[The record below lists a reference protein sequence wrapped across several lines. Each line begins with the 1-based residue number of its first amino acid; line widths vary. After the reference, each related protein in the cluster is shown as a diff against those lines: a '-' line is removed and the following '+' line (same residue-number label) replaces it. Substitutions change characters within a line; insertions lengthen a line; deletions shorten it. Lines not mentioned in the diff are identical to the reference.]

1 MGEAYT
7 ARHHVGRIQDAE
19 TEAPLAETI
28 RPTLEQISAAIEA
41 LRKQLATQHA
51 HGTTTVNDT
60 VAQLQALLAQH
71 LINMSVSA
79 PRDLGASDSLRA
91 SLISAQSEDAGR
103 ITMAFAQAGENTGV
117 RMTIAAEASYPTSA
131 PWPDILNDKPPAQWG
146 SQTIRRTNSSPF
158 EPFTLVRFPRV
169 FNRTP
174 SVTCWLTGFES
185 TEPPLRA
192 RVRTSQ
198 VSRTG
203 FIIHIQPPTLLSVGI
218 SWLAGLPSN
227 QIGEFDAQGSGMWA
241 DTMPLATGYQGTTG
255 KRTYTR
261 LAIGITQ
268 VDIGGAPKLPVMLI
282 PQLVHGCDYFEWSI
296 DAGSGD
302 MGLYLLK
309 GVFMM
314 S

>member
-7 ARHHVGRIQDAE
+7 ARHHVGRIQDAA

-41 LRKQLATQHA
+41 LREQIATQHA
-51 HGTTTVNDT
+51 HGTTTVNDI
-60 VAQLQALLAQH
+60 VAQLPALLAQLH
-71 LINMSVSA
+71 LDMSVNA
-79 PRDLGASDSLRA
+79 QRDLGASDSLHA
-91 SLISAQSEDAGR
+91 SPNPVQSEDVGR

-117 RMTIAAEASYPTSA
+117 RMTTAAEVPYPTSA
-131 PWPDILNDKPPAQWG
+131 PWPNILDDYPQAQWG
-146 SQTIRRTNSSPF
+146 SQTIRSTNSSPF
-158 EPFTLVRFPRV
+158 EPFTRVLFPAV

-198 VSRTG
+198 VSSTG

-218 SWLAGLPSN
+218 SWLAGLPLN

-241 DTMPLATGYQGTTG
+241 DTIPLATGYKVTG
-255 KRTYTR
+255 QRTYTR

-268 VDIGGAPKLPVMLI
+268 VDIGGAPKLPVMLK
-282 PQLVHGCDYFEWSI
+282 PQLARGCDYFTWSI

-302 MGLYLLK
+302 MGIYLLK

>member
-1 MGEAYT
+1 MSSISPVHESDTARDIYEPPSFLVSSTQLSLEDLVRQYNIFKNAMRYVSAAPELVFERLISSMGEAYT

-19 TEAPLAETI
+19 TEAPLVETI

-41 LRKQLATQHA
+41 LREQISTQHA

-60 VAQLQALLAQH
+60 VAQLQALLAQLH
-71 LINMSVSA
+71 LDMSVSA

-91 SLISAQSEDAGR
+91 SLISAQSEDVGR

-117 RMTIAAEASYPTSA
+117 RMTISAEASYPTSA
-131 PWPDILNDKPPAQWG
+131 PWPDILDDYPPAQWG

-158 EPFTLVRFPRV
+158 EPFTRVRFPTV
-169 FNRTP
+169 FNKTP

-198 VSRTG
+198 VSSTG

-218 SWLAGLPSN
+218 SWLAGLPPN
-227 QIGEFDAQGSGMWA
+227 QIGEFDA
-241 DTMPLATGYQGTTG
+241 
-255 KRTYTR
+255 
-261 LAIGITQ
+261 
-268 VDIGGAPKLPVMLI
+268 
-282 PQLVHGCDYFEWSI
+282 
-296 DAGSGD
+296 
-302 MGLYLLK
+302 
-309 GVFMM
+309 
-314 S
+314 